1 MQTIKFYDMQ
11 KKYFFL
17 KLVPSRPDFAQ
28 TMSDEEQ
35 KIMKEHVQYW
45 TELMNKGLALLFGP
59 VLDPG
64 GTYGIGI
71 LIVDKEDQVYELA
84 AKDPATKLNRYE
96 INPILAKV
104 AGH

>member
-1 MQTIKFYDMQ
+1 MQ

-28 TMSDEEQ
+28 TMSEEER
-35 KIMKEHVQYW
+35 KIMSEHSQYW

-64 GTYGIGI
+64 GTFGIGI
-71 LIVDKEDQVYELA
+71 LIVDKEDQAHELA
-84 AKDPATKLNRYE
+84 AQDPASKLNRYE
-96 INPILAKV
+96 INPLLAKV